1 VRLRIGVVGGGLVA
15 QAMHLHFLAHMN
27 DRFEL
32 AAVADPSPTVLKAL
46 QRLYK
51 IEATYA
57 TAGDLLDAGKLDA
70 VVICSPAQT
79 HAEVTLDA
87 LARGLHVFVEKPMC
101 ITLADADRI
110 AEAQRKTG
118 KVVQVGYMKRFD
130 RAWERMLEGMPES
143 AESLRYIRVVV
154 HDPEFGPYFRPGEIT
169 RGSDIP
175 ADVLEAGREQMRAQV
190 REAVGADSSAV
201 ITAFEG
207 AFLGSLVHDVNL
219 VHGLLERL
227 GEPLP
232 AEVIDGDWWNEG
244 QAVTGAVRL
253 ANGSRWDSA
262 WIQLLDVY
270 EYRESVS
277 FYFAEEVHSLTF
289 PSPWLKQSPTVY
301 EVSRA
306 KNGARVAESFE
317 SYEESFAR
325 EWAHFHDCVVNGTE
339 CRTPPD
345 QARLDID
352 VLTRMFLKEGSDDLM
367 AQSH

>member
-1 VRLRIGVVGGGLVA
+1 MRLRIGVVGGGLVA
-15 QAMHLHFLAHMN
+15 QAMHLHYLAHLSSL
-27 DRFEL
+27 FEL
-32 AAVADPSPTVLKAL
+32 VAMADPSATVRDAL
-46 QRLYK
+46 RRRYNL
-51 IEATYA
+51 EATFEDHRA
-57 TAGDLLDAGKLDA
+57 LLEGTKLDA
-70 VVICSPAQT
+70 VVICSPSQT
-79 HAEVTLDA
+79 HAPATLDA
-87 LARGLHVFVEKPMC
+87 LEHGLHVFVEKPMC
-101 ITLADADRI
+101 IRLADADRI
-110 AEAQRKTG
+110 IEAQRRTG

-130 RAWERMLEGMPES
+130 RAWERMHERLPDS

-154 HDPEFGPYFRPGEIT
+154 HDPEFGPYFGPGDIV

-175 ADVLEAGREQMRAQV
+175 AEVLEAGHEQMQAQV
-190 REAVGADSSAV
+190 REAVGANSPAV

-207 AFLGSLVHDVNL
+207 AFLGSLVHDVNV

-253 ANGSRWDSA
+253 SNGARWDSA

-277 FYFAEEVHSLTF
+277 FFFADEVHTLAF
-289 PSPWLKQSPTVY
+289 PSPWLKQSPTRY
-301 EVSRA
+301 ELSRA
-306 KNGARVAESFE
+306 KDGARVSESFE
-317 SYEESFAR
+317 SYEESFSR
-325 EWAHFHDCVVNGTE
+325 ELAHFHDCVVNGTT

-352 VLTRMFLKEGSDDLM
+352 VLTRMFLKAPATSLARSD
-367 AQSH
+367 

>member
-1 VRLRIGVVGGGLVA
+1 MRLRVGVVGGGLVA
-15 QAMHLHFLAHMN
+15 QAMHLPFLAHMG

-32 AAVADPSPTVLKAL
+32 AAVADPSATVRDSL
-46 QRLYK
+46 QQLYNL
-51 IEATYA
+51 EATYSDHA
-57 TAGDLLDAGKLDA
+57 ELLNGASLDA

-79 HAEVTLDA
+79 HAVATLAA
-87 LARGLHVFVEKPMC
+87 LERGLHVFVEKPMC

-110 AEAQRKTG
+110 VEARQKTG
-118 KVVQVGYMKRFD
+118 NVVQVGYMKRFD

-154 HDPEFGPYFRPGEIT
+154 HDPEFIPFFGPGEIA

-175 ADVLEAGREQMRAQV
+175 ADVLDEGREQMRAQV
-190 REAVGADSSAV
+190 REAVGADTPEV

-219 VHGLLERL
+219 VHGLLDRL

-232 AEVIDGDWWNEG
+232 AEVIDGDWWNGG
-244 QAVTGAVRL
+244 QAVTGSVRL

-270 EYRESVS
+270 EYRESVA
-277 FYFAEEVHSLTF
+277 FYFAEEVHTLSF
-289 PSPWLKQSPTVY
+289 PSPWLKQSPTLY
-301 EVSRA
+301 EASRTQDA
-306 KNGARVAESFE
+306 ARVTETFE

-325 EWAHFHDCVVNGTE
+325 ELRHFHDCIVNGTQ
-339 CRTPPD
+339 CRTPPS
-345 QARLDID
+345 QARLDMD
-352 VLTRMFLKEGSDDLM
+352 VLTRMFLKAGSGDLV

>member
-1 VRLRIGVVGGGLVA
+1 MRLRIGVVGGGLVA
-15 QAMHLHFLAHMN
+15 QAMHLHYLAHMK

-32 AAVADPSPTVLKAL
+32 VAVADPSAIVRDSL
-46 QRLYK
+46 QRLYNLD
-51 IEATYA
+51 ATY
-57 TAGDLLDAGKLDA
+57 TDHEQLLDDAKLDA

-79 HAEVTLDA
+79 HAAATLAA
-87 LARGLHVFVEKPMC
+87 LERGLHVFVEKPMC
-101 ITLADADRI
+101 ITLADADRV
-110 AEAQRKTG
+110 AEAQQRTG

-130 RAWERMLEGMPES
+130 RAWERMLEGLPET

-154 HDPEFGPYFRPGEIT
+154 HDPEFGPYFAPGEIA

-175 ADVLEAGREQMRAQV
+175 ADVFDAGREQMRAQV
-190 REAVGADSSAV
+190 REAVGADSPAV

-270 EYRESVS
+270 EYRESVA
-277 FYFAEEVHSLTF
+277 FYFAEEVHTLTF

-306 KNGARVAESFE
+306 KDGARAAESFE

-325 EWAHFHDCVVNGTE
+325 ELAHFHDCVVNGTE
-339 CRTPPD
+339 CRTPPT
-345 QARLDID
+345 QARLDMD
-352 VLTRMFLKEGSDDLM
+352 VLTQMFLKSRIGE
-367 AQSH
+367 

>member
-1 VRLRIGVVGGGLVA
+1 VKLRIGVVGGGLVA
-15 QAMHLHFLAHMN
+15 QAMHLHFLAHMS

-32 AAVADPSPTVLKAL
+32 VALADPSAAVRDALK
-46 QRLYK
+46 RLYDL
-51 IEATYA
+51 EAIYP
-57 TAGDLLDAGKLDA
+57 DHEQLLDGTTLDA
-70 VVICSPAQT
+70 LVICSPAQT
-79 HAEVTLDA
+79 HAAATLAA
-87 LARGLHVFVEKPMC
+87 LERGLHVFVEKPMC
-101 ITLADADRI
+101 ITLADADGI
-110 AEAQRKTG
+110 VEAQRETG

-154 HDPEFGPYFRPGEIT
+154 HDPEFGPYFGPGEIVH
-169 RGSDIP
+169 GSDIP
-175 ADVLEAGREQMRAQV
+175 ADVLEVGREQMRAQV
-190 REAVGADSSAV
+190 REAVGADSQAV

-207 AFLGSLVHDVNL
+207 AFLGSMVHDVNL

-244 QAVTGAVRL
+244 QAVTGSVRL

-277 FYFAEEVHSLTF
+277 FYFAEEVHSLAF

-301 EVSRA
+301 EASRA
-306 KNGARVAESFE
+306 RDGARVVESFE

-325 EWAHFHDCVVNGTE
+325 ELAHFHDCVVNGVE
-339 CRTPPD
+339 SRTPPE

-352 VLTRMFLKEGSDDLM
+352 VLTQMFVKASSSE
-367 AQSH
+367 